1 MNDAISLQYCE
12 YGPDPAK
19 CYEWMK
25 VNLPEHYVRLVGGG
39 IIYMK
44 MHVHT
49 RSTCPLFMCNSHA
62 FAVGSQMEGLSL
74 GESKRQT
81 RGTVNPIH
89 KHSSNVVVCVL

>member
-49 RSTCPLFMCNSHA
+49 RSTCPLVYVQFTCICSRKPDGRIVA
-62 FAVGSQMEGLSL
+62 RRE
-74 GESKRQT
+74 
-81 RGTVNPIH
+81 
-89 KHSSNVVVCVL
+89 